1 MEETLSKR
9 TPLSRYAWLS
19 IATALVTMGLKAGAY
34 FLTGSVG
41 LLSDALESIVNLA
54 GGIMVL
60 VMISVASR
68 PADETHAY
76 GHSKAEYFSSGFEG
90 SLILIAAGSI
100 IYTAIKR
107 LIFPEP
113 LEQLGIGLL
122 ILFLAGLVNLG
133 IAIVMMRA
141 GKRHNAIALSANGQ
155 HLMTDVWTS
164 GGVLVGVGLVALT
177 GWQPLDSIV
186 AIIAALNILWSGFKI
201 VRESADGLMDSAL
214 PEEDQ
219 ETINEVL
226 DKYRNQGVEFH
237 AIRTRQSG
245 SVKFI
250 NMHVL
255 VPNEWTVEHGH
266 ALLNKVEA
274 EIKERLPKCNVLTH
288 LEPLQD
294 PSSYTDIDWV

>member
-1 MEETLSKR
+1 MEETLSNR

-19 IATALVTMGLKAGAY
+19 IAAALVTMGLKAGAY

-133 IAIVMMRA
+133 IAIVMMRV
-141 GKRHNAIALSANGQ
+141 GKRHNAIALSANGK

-274 EIKERLPKCNVLTH
+274 ELKERLPKCNVLTH
-288 LEPLQD
+288 LEPLHD
-294 PSSYTDIDWV
+294 PSSYTDMDWV

>member
-1 MEETLSKR
+1 MEELQSTR
-9 TPLSRYAWLS
+9 TPLSRFAWLS

-68 PADETHAY
+68 PADESHTY

-100 IYTAIKR
+100 IYTAIRR

-122 ILFLAGLVNLG
+122 VLFVAGLVNLG
-133 IAIVMMRA
+133 VSLIMIRA
-141 GKRHNAIALSANGQ
+141 GKRHNAIALTANGR

-201 VRESADGLMDSAL
+201 VRESADGLMDRAL
-214 PEEDQ
+214 PEEDLDII
-219 ETINEVL
+219 EEVL
-226 DKYRNQGVEFH
+226 EKFRSQGVEFH

-266 ALLNKVEA
+266 ALLNKLEA
-274 EIKERLPKCNVLTH
+274 ELKERLPKCNVLTH
-288 LEPLQD
+288 LEPLHD
-294 PSSYTDIDWV
+294 PSSYADMD